1 MGPRT
6 PQEARK
12 EARRPQKGQKEAQE
26 APGGPNRGNSV
37 LPCNTFNSTRRV
49 GENFPL
55 TESPVRRPL

>member
-12 EARRPQKGQKEAQE
+12 EARRPQKGHKEAQE

-37 LPCNTFNSTRRV
+37 LPCNTFNSTR
-49 GENFPL
+49 
-55 TESPVRRPL
+55 

>member
-37 LPCNTFNSTRRV
+37 LPCNTFNSTR
-49 GENFPL
+49 
-55 TESPVRRPL
+55 